1 MIFSNQ
7 KIEQLDVRLYINY
20 NNVYNQSETWMIK
33 NRTIDTKKFCVEN
46 C

>member
-1 MIFSNQ
+1 MIFR
-7 KIEQLDVRLYINY
+7 IDVRLYINY